1 MDDKQLRSGKSMLNK
16 KVIKG
21 SVTLMLAATLLLAAC
36 GNNNGNNPASNATN
50 STATGNAGQTETA
63 QKQDVKLSGE
73 ILIDGSSTVYPITEA
88 VAEEFNALHKDVRVP
103 VGVSGTGGG
112 FKQFC
117 AGDIAIADASRLIKA
132 AEEEACAA
140 NGIEF
145 TKLDVAYDGLSVVI
159 SKENDFI
166 DYLTVDELHAIYSST
181 SGTVKWSDIRPEW
194 PAENIVLYS
203 PGADSGTYDYFAE
216 AILGEDPIKTEG
228 VTFSE
233 DDNVLVVGVAGSK
246 YAIGYFGFAYYEEN
260 ADKLNVVAIDG
271 GNGPVSPSY
280 ETINNSS
287 YTPLSRS
294 LFIYINNKEMKER
307 PEVNAFVNFYLENA
321 GELAGEVGY
330 VAMPD
335 ELYAE
340 QIALINK

>member
-1 MDDKQLRSGKSMLNK
+1 MFNK
-16 KVIKG
+16 KFIKG
-21 SVTLMLAATLLLAAC
+21 SAALLLAATLVLTAC
-36 GNNNGNNPASNATN
+36 GNNGNTN
-50 STATGNAGQTETA
+50 SNTGGSSNNAATGNAASPAPTEE
-63 QKQDVKLSGE
+63 VKLSGE
-73 ILIDGSSTVYPITEA
+73 ILIDGSSTVYPVTEA
-88 VAEEFNALHKDVRVP
+88 VAEEFGLQVSKDVRVP

-117 AGDIAIADASRLIKA
+117 AGDIAIANASRLIKST
-132 AEEEACAA
+132 EEETCAA
-140 NGIEF
+140 NGVEF

-181 SGTVKWSDIRPEW
+181 TGTVKWSDIRPEW

-216 AILGEDPIKTEG
+216 AILGEDPIKTDG

-233 DDNVLVVGVAGSK
+233 DDNVLVVGVSGSK
-246 YAIGYFGFAYYEEN
+246 YAIGYFGYAYYEEN

-271 GNGPVSPSY
+271 GNGPVAPSY
-280 ETINNSS
+280 ETINNST
-287 YTPLSRS
+287 YAPLSRS
-294 LFIYINNKEMKER
+294 LFIYVNNAAMKDR

-321 GELAGEVGY
+321 AELAGEVGY
-330 VAMPD
+330 VSMPED
-335 ELYAE
+335 LYTT
-340 QIALINK
+340 QIELINNL

>member
-1 MDDKQLRSGKSMLNK
+1 MMFNK
-16 KVIKG
+16 TFIKG
-21 SVTLMLAATLLLAAC
+21 SATLLIAATLLLTAC
-36 GNNNGNNPASNATN
+36 GTNTANESSTNGSTNVTTSSASGSAAT
-50 STATGNAGQTETA
+50 TAPTSE
-63 QKQDVKLSGE
+63 KLSGE
-73 ILIDGSSTVYPITEA
+73 ILIDGSSTVYPVTEA
-88 VAEEFNALHKDVRVP
+88 VAEEFNAVHRDVRVP

-117 AGDIAIADASRLIKA
+117 AGEIAISNASRPIKSS
-132 AEEEACAA
+132 EEEACKA

-145 TKLDVAYDGLSVVI
+145 TKLDVAYDGLSVVV
-159 SKENDFI
+159 SKDNDFI
-166 DYLTVDELHAIYSST
+166 DHLTVEELHAIYSST

-233 DDNVLVVGVAGSK
+233 DDNVLVVGVSGSK

-271 GNGPVSPSY
+271 GNGPIAPSY
-280 ETINNSS
+280 ETINNST

-294 LFIYINNKEMKER
+294 LFVYVNNGEMAR
-307 PEVNAFVNFYLENA
+307 PEVNAFVNFYLENV

-330 VAMPD
+330 VSMP
-335 ELYAE
+335 EERYTE
-340 QIALINK
+340 QITLINQ